1 MQSKRSETFK
11 IIEDFMDEWAWE
23 YGTNPT
29 QKTISEATGLSLSTV
44 NRYLNEL
51 KKESGLASIRV
62 NRSRDEIS
70 RLYEYSKAAVLYSDI
85 ACGVPKYAEEN
96 IAEFVKLPV
105 SLFGSGDFFILNASG
120 NSMINAGIED
130 GDMVLIKRQDYADPG
145 DIVVA
150 LIEDEATLKR
160 FYRDDENRRVI
171 LHPENDYMED
181 IYVKQCII
189 QGVAVFVFKK
199 LRR

>member
-11 IIEDFMDEWAWE
+11 TIEKFIDEWAWE
-23 YGTNPT
+23 YGHIPT

-70 RLYEYSKAAVLYSDI
+70 RLYEYSKTAVLYSDI

-96 IAEFVKLPV
+96 IAEYVKLPV
-105 SLFGSGDFFILNASG
+105 SLFGSGDYFILNASG
-120 NSMINAGIED
+120 NSMVNAGIED
-130 GDMVLIKRQDYADPG
+130 GDMVLIKRQDYANSG

>member
-1 MQSKRSETFK
+1 M
-11 IIEDFMDEWAWE
+11 
-23 YGTNPT
+23 
-29 QKTISEATGLSLSTV
+29 
-44 NRYLNEL
+44 
-51 KKESGLASIRV
+51 
-62 NRSRDEIS
+62 
-70 RLYEYSKAAVLYSDI
+70 
-85 ACGVPKYAEEN
+85 
-96 IAEFVKLPV
+96 KLPV
-105 SLFGSGDFFILNASG
+105 SLFGSGDYFILNASG
-120 NSMINAGIED
+120 NSMVNAGIED
-130 GDMVLIKRQDYADPG
+130 GDMVLIKRQDYANPG

>member
-1 MQSKRSETFK
+1 MGLGIRPYPHPEDYFRSDGALPFHSQQVFKRAE
-11 IIEDFMDEWAWE
+11 
-23 YGTNPT
+23 
-29 QKTISEATGLSLSTV
+29 
-44 NRYLNEL
+44 
-51 KKESGLASIRV
+51 KESGLASIRV

-70 RLYEYSKAAVLYSDI
+70 RLYEYSKTAVLYSDI

-96 IAEFVKLPV
+96 IAEYVKLPV
-105 SLFGSGDFFILNASG
+105 SLFGSGDYFILNASG
-120 NSMINAGIED
+120 NSMVNAGIED
-130 GDMVLIKRQDYADPG
+130 GDMVLIKRQDYANPG